1 MPKVPYCGRSMF
13 YQEAGEGPV
22 LIFLHGNTAS
32 SRLFEPLLPLY
43 TPHFRCVL
51 LDFLGNGR
59 SDRVE
64 SFPADLWQEEARQA
78 LALIRA
84 AGYDI
89 LSTHRGYR
97 LNEGQQVSR
106 VFQVRH
112 TDAQIEEE
120 LFTIVD
126 LGGRVKNV
134 MVDHQVYGQVRA
146 PLRISSRRTASA
158 FLEEIHSGKS
168 SPLKHLTSDYHYHLI
183 QADSEDTLDLI
194 QEALHEKGFLISVAA
209 EGEEGTACGD
219 A

>member
-1 MPKVPYCGRSMF
+1 MTGSERRKHIVDRIRQS
-13 YQEAGEGPV
+13 EKPV
-22 LIFLHGNTAS
+22 SGTALAKECQV
-32 SRLFEPLLPLY
+32 SRQ
-43 TPHFRCVL
+43 VIVQ
-51 LDFLGNGR
+51 DI
-59 SDRVE
+59 
-64 SFPADLWQEEARQA
+64 
-78 LALIRA
+78 ALIRA